1 MNCPDTAS
9 SSLFRQSLKRRALL
23 QYLWAIP
30 LATAGLQFLGMVE
43 RFGFPRKNPGTF
55 GAVLDVGSLAELPEV
70 GGRPIHHSRGRLW
83 LINSEEGLV
92 AISHTCSH
100 LECLFDWDT
109 GAGCFVCP
117 CHGSQFDRFGRVL
130 AGPATKGLD
139 RFPLRIVAA
148 DGTSLAETDPIGNP
162 LPLLPVKPVPVS
174 EGGAEKAPRLLVDT
188 SRKIIAEGQHR
199 VL

>member
-1 MNCPDTAS
+1 
-9 SSLFRQSLKRRALL
+9 
-23 QYLWAIP
+23 

-55 GAVLDVGSLAELPEV
+55 GAVLDVGSLAELPDV
-70 GGRPIHHSRGRLW
+70 GGRPIHNSRGRMW

-162 LPLLPVKPVPVS
+162 LPLLQVAPASGAKGGGDTVP
-174 EGGAEKAPRLLVDT
+174 PRLLVDT
-188 SRKIIAEGQHR
+188 GRKIFAEVQAH
-199 VL
+199 VW

>member
-92 AISHTCSH
+92 
-100 LECLFDWDT
+100 LL
-109 GAGCFVCP
+109 
-117 CHGSQFDRFGRVL
+117 
-130 AGPATKGLD
+130 
-139 RFPLRIVAA
+139 
-148 DGTSLAETDPIGNP
+148 SLA
-162 LPLLPVKPVPVS
+162 
-174 EGGAEKAPRLLVDT
+174 
-188 SRKIIAEGQHR
+188 
-199 VL
+199 